1 MDQRKMVLLAD
12 ASEEFR
18 TLLREEIEK
27 TGEFSVEV
35 ARDGN
40 EVLKKTEERDDP
52 DLRLCLRSDADGGLR
67 AWGGVFPAEAF

>member
-1 MDQRKMVLLAD
+1 MDQRKLVLLAD

-18 TLLREEIEK
+18 TMLREEIEK

-40 EVLKKTEERDDP
+40 EVLKKAEEWIP
-52 DLRLCLRSDADGGLR
+52 TF
-67 AWGGVFPAEAF
+67 W

>member
-27 TGEFSVEV
+27 TENS
-35 ARDGN
+35 
-40 EVLKKTEERDDP
+40 LSK
-52 DLRLCLRSDADGGLR
+52 LRGMGMK
-67 AWGGVFPAEAF
+67 F

>member
-1 MDQRKMVLLAD
+1 MDQRKLVLLAD

-18 TLLREEIEK
+18 TMLREEIEK

-40 EVLKKTEERDDP
+40 EVLKRQRNGIPTF
-52 DLRLCLRSDADGGLR
+52 
-67 AWGGVFPAEAF
+67 W